1 MTRFIN
7 RCLVLSPKH
16 YEMTTA
22 VQPQTKRGKQV
33 TTQHVNMLVGNY
45 KSERWLDN
53 SKKLGKPD
61 ALSTWYGLNEL
72 EEFLALARAHHA
84 DGIKMFYGVYPSDFS
99 NELLAG
105 RQTVVLVATKKTA
118 NDPRATNKAIMI
130 SKDGRKEILA
140 FNYGDIC
147 PPFCGG
153 IPPDY
158 NKDFGMEL
166 SAIGQQLIENS
177 GNLEII

>member
-1 MTRFIN
+1 
-7 RCLVLSPKH
+7 
-16 YEMTTA
+16 MTTTLK
-22 VQPQTKRGKQV
+22 PSTKRGQQV
-33 TTQHVNMLVGNY
+33 TTNHVNALVGNY
-45 KSERWLDN
+45 KSQRWLDN

-72 EEFLALARAHHA
+72 QEFLDLARAHHA
-84 DGIKMFYGVYPSDFS
+84 DGIKMFYGVYPSDYP
-99 NELLAG
+99 NEMFAG
-105 RQTVVLVATKKTA
+105 RQTVVLVATKKSV
-118 NDPRATNKAIMI
+118 NDPRAANKAIMV
-130 SKDGRKEILA
+130 SKDGKKEILA

-158 NKDFGMEL
+158 DKDIAMEL
-166 SAIGQQLIENS
+166 SNIGQVFIEKG